1 MDVSWVSGIFKI
13 LTISILFLEQHLN
26 NIICP
31 KKDRNYNWKLLFHI
45 SNILLVY
52 EILYF

>member
-1 MDVSWVSGIFKI
+1 MDVSWVSEISKM
-13 LTISILFLEQHLN
+13 LTISILCLEQHLN

-31 KKDRNYNWKLLFHI
+31 KKDINYNWKLLFHI
-45 SNILLVY
+45 SDILLVY